1 MPLYCHAPRGG
12 QLQRPGS
19 EHGPGNR
26 RLRRQSAPLHL
37 THHMLIIGG
46 IGLITILGVQTT
58 VLHIRFQ
65 NEWEGNF
72 RAGGLGS
79 MQQFLRSKGRKLTMT
94 SLASLS
100 QPDNSLSAILRRH
113 PSRIPG
119 YTPHSNATLFGYV
132 LRDFASRVLS
142 RHIFS
147 KAGSGADVL
156 VVSKDTFEMAVD
168 GTTSASFHSVGP
180 GFVRHARKQGHT
192 VHSFSRL
199 EDASWD
205 IDNGDS
211 GKMPGW
217 ILLAVFDPPHG
228 MEDNALTSDVAT
240 SLLSKCTVTYIVFR
254 ISASQNGSYGTKAA
268 DELIQRGYKVQ
279 VLSTSHS
286 VRGHPANTLLDTN
299 TSVAKLLRIGW
310 ALSVEGK
317 GNEDVNGN
325 MFHAYLFATQGLDL
339 AIPSQREYLD
349 VKGGGHISFNATT
362 NEALVPMKRC
372 KPSPIRIAFMHAS
385 SDTPTL
391 GHFHITCNG
400 RQITEAEVKRLW
412 MSAEAVE
419 RSEAACVSVSSLLC
433 GEGSACTSRILPSVE
448 SPIYPQRSSDDPNLL
463 LLMID
468 PISQPL
474 FKQLL
479 PKTRSLLED
488 MGFVSFDQYTVV
500 GDNSGPNQAALYSGT
515 GLVGRTDISSQHRD
529 HFQWIWDDLRQNRGY
544 ATYKAEDGC
553 IRNSNMVASIQPNTT
568 HGSVLH
574 EMNCFDF
581 QRPNCIGHEPAAEHL
596 IRHVSQFI
604 NVYSK
609 RERKWAAFASFVDSH
624 EDTMSLALSLD
635 DQFHKFLSGLS
646 GSILDD
652 TMILLVSDH
661 GLHYGPFL
669 QSRQGARERARPV
682 LQMMLPRRFR
692 EDQKTMDILRSNAV
706 LWTSPFD
713 VYSTLRH
720 VLLNDVDGTNSQSSS
735 SLLLPL
741 GPERKSCSRTKA
753 IPKRYCDLF
762 ENFTQKNSSSLD
774 NLVEMDS
781 PPSMLSFFA
790 DIPRAQK
797 YQKQQCGARNPPDLS
812 EKSIPSKCLCA
823 TSHRSWHSCNGHY
836 PWKDRSSSFSH
847 EFATLVDC
855 PGHDLHFDLRLVKD
869 EKIVK
874 RLNETKTDIMETT
887 ITERRPNIL
896 FIEIDSVSIAH
907 ANRHFHRTRELLRRH
922 RIQKNPD
929 QTFSCASGICAADF
943 TRFSLTGP
951 NSITNQVSA
960 WSGCITTPVTEMCET
975 DSSGICDDSAK
986 TEFGL
991 RHYKTFGLASVW
1003 CHPEA
1008 SMSSPGKSPLIF
1020 DVARRN
1026 GYVTLFGEEFCFEDS
1041 GMYSPYVTQGN
1052 LFKVDADIMVH
1063 RAHCALATRYARRHN
1078 ITYGPGSLWTVDSYL
1093 EPCVDGAIGLPM
1105 PRVPLEILRQ
1115 MWIEY
1120 RDEPKFAFLNAM
1132 AAHDY
1137 SLAFGSMYLNAEAYD
1152 DMIHDF
1158 LKEIIESPEG
1168 SNTVIIIRSD
1178 HGNQGWANPSSVEY
1192 SNQIEH
1198 RRPWIEAII
1207 PENLQSMSLEALYTN
1222 QQRLVN
1228 SVDLYTTLRHIIS
1241 GDAGQLAELKP
1252 PVPEWSR
1259 NILRTVIVP
1268 ERSCREA
1275 RSSPEHC
1282 RLENEVT
1289 STAPTYGIC
1298 NPYDEGLIFCEKDGC
1313 RVHGRRVIDDDQDGD
1328 HGDKKGSP
1336 GAAFP
1341 KVPSI
1346 QGRAKLL
1353 SDFTKSIVDAAA
1365 KIHGDEQ

>member
-1 MPLYCHAPRGG
+1 MITLFAV
-12 QLQRPGS
+12 QTIV
-19 EHGPGNR
+19 
-26 RLRRQSAPLHL
+26 LHL
-37 THHMLIIGG
+37 
-46 IGLITILGVQTT
+46 
-58 VLHIRFQ
+58 RFQ
-65 NEWEGNF
+65 NEWEGKF

-113 PSRIPG
+113 PSRIPS

-132 LRDFASRVLS
+132 MRDFASRVLS

-156 VVSKDTFEMAVD
+156 VVSKDASELVVKDTA
-168 GTTSASFHSVGP
+168 SASFHAVGP
-180 GFVRHARKQGHT
+180 GFVRHARKQGHK
-192 VHSFSRL
+192 VHSLLRL
-199 EDASWD
+199 EDASWEIGIRD
-205 IDNGDS
+205 R

-228 MEDNALTSDVAT
+228 MEDNALTSDAAT
-240 SLLSKCTVTYIVFR
+240 ALLSKCTVTYIVFR
-254 ISASQNGSYGTKAA
+254 ISASQSGSYGTKAA
-268 DELIQRGYKVQ
+268 DELIRRGYKVQ
-279 VLSTSHS
+279 VLSNSHS
-286 VRGHPANTLLDTN
+286 VRGYPANTLLDTN
-299 TSVAKLLRIGW
+299 SSVAKLLKMGW
-310 ALSVEGK
+310 ALSVEGEAR
-317 GNEDVNGN
+317 GNEGTDGN

-349 VKGGGHISFNATT
+349 LKGGGHISFNATT

-385 SDTPTL
+385 SDTPTF

-412 MSAEAVE
+412 MSADAPE

-433 GEGSACTSRILPSVE
+433 GEGSACTTRVLPSIE
-448 SPIYPQRSSDDPNLL
+448 SPIHHPQRSEDDPNLL

-474 FKQLL
+474 FNQLL
-479 PKTRSLLED
+479 PKTRNLLED

-515 GLVGRTDISSQHRD
+515 GLVGRTDISSQHTDR
-529 HFQWIWDDLRQNRGY
+529 FTWIWDDLRQNRGY

-553 IRNSNMVASIQPNTT
+553 IRNSNTVASIQPNTT
-568 HGSVLH
+568 HGSILH

-581 QRPNCIGHEPAAEHL
+581 QRPNCIGHEPAAKHL

-604 NVYSK
+604 SLYSE
-609 RERKWAAFASFVDSH
+609 RDRKWAAFASFVDSH
-624 EDTMSLALSLD
+624 EDTMSLALTLD
-635 DQFHKFLSGLS
+635 DQFYNFLSGLS
-646 GSILDD
+646 GSILDN
-652 TMILLVSDH
+652 TMVLLVSDH

-682 LQMMLPRRFR
+682 LQMVLPRRYR
-692 EDQKTMDILRSNAV
+692 EDQKTMDILRSNAG

-720 VLLNDVDGTNSQSSS
+720 VLLNDVDDTNSQNSSS

-741 GPERKSCSRTKA
+741 GPERKTCSGTKA

-762 ENFTQKNSSSLD
+762 EDSTHIESSSLD
-774 NLVEMDS
+774 ALVEMDS

-790 DIPRAQK
+790 DIPRTQK
-797 YQKQQCGARNPPDLS
+797 YQKQQCGARNPPDLF
-812 EKSIPSKCLCA
+812 ENSIPSKCLCA
-823 TSHRSWHSCNGHY
+823 TSHRKWHSCNGHY

-847 EFATLVDC
+847 EFVALIDC

-869 EKIVK
+869 EKIAK
-874 RLNETKTDIMETT
+874 RLNETKIDTKPTPT
-887 ITERRPNIL
+887 TERRPNIL

-907 ANRHFHRTRELLRRH
+907 ADRHFHRTRELLRRH
-922 RIQKNPD
+922 RIQKISD
-929 QTFSCASGICAADF
+929 QTFSCASGLCAADF

-960 WSGCITTPVTEMCET
+960 WSGCITTPVTEMCEKDISSEMCN
-975 DSSGICDDSAK
+975 DSTKI
-986 TEFGL
+986 EFGL
-991 RHYKTFGLASVW
+991 RHHKTFGLASAW

-1008 SMSSPGKSPLIF
+1008 DVSSPGKSPLIF

-1052 LFKVDADIMVH
+1052 FFQVEADIMVH

-1078 ITYGPGSLWTVDSYL
+1078 ITYDPGALWTVESYH

-1105 PRVPLEILRQ
+1105 PRVPLEILNQ
-1115 MWIEY
+1115 MWTEY
-1120 RDEPKFAFLNAM
+1120 RNEPKFAFLNAM

-1137 SLAFGSMYLNAEAYD
+1137 SLAFGSQHLNAEAYD

-1168 SNTVIIIRSD
+1168 SNTVIIVRSD

-1228 SVDLYTTLRHIIS
+1228 SVDLYTTLRYIIS
-1241 GDAGQLAELKP
+1241 SGSKEEGAMKP

-1259 NILRTVIVP
+1259 NILKTVIDP
-1268 ERSCREA
+1268 GRSCWEA
-1275 RSSPEHC
+1275 RSSPEYC
-1282 RLENEVT
+1282 RLENEVV
-1289 STAPTYGIC
+1289 SVAPTYGIC

-1346 QGRAKLL
+1346 QARAKLL

-1365 KIHGDEQ
+1365 TLHGDKQYR